1 MTMKSLTACVEGVD
15 HRLYQECFLSSPD
28 LFDNPHTTA
37 TKCHTTLKFRRDNIQ
52 GEHKVFPC
60 YKHLLQE
67 NYVEYKQTLQLAE
80 IQLWITFQQD
90 GAPPHWGS
98 DVRRFLDATFPNR
111 WIGRDGPKPWPP
123 RSPDITLLFSFCGG
137 MLRTKCFRHQLQI
150 LKI

>member
-1 MTMKSLTACVEGVD
+1 MKSLTACVEGVD

-98 DVRRFLDATFPNR
+98 DVCWFLDATFPNR
-111 WIGRDGPKPWPP
+111 WMVEMTRHPGHNDRRISPP
-123 RSPDITLLFSFCGG
+123 LTSFYGG
-137 MLRTKCFRHQLQI
+137 LLRTKCF
-150 LKI
+150 